1 MGRFLSALILTFLGG
16 FLLFWSW
23 IHYPDTRNWVLDRFH
38 IGDFQTLEA
47 RYSPKWI
54 MEKHKKELLKDRFHT
69 FLEPSVQFHPYLLM
83 EVKYTRSPQKTCE
96 GVILWSLVDGEM
108 VLNTSSWEKT
118 HGFVDCLLANAD
130 REDFKVLNALCAHGD
145 VADRESL
152 GKHLSV
158 EDEIL
163 DLWLDKC
170 RLKNLIV
177 QHGSRYRLHLENPK
191 LYVYPE
197 TAIDEWFVTKPA
209 HKKCR
214 LPRKFRSAQIES
226 IAKAAF
232 GTDFAIRKTT
242 EIFLPVIQIKVQNPD
257 GSQMTSYWNA
267 LNGKRFSQTYQ
278 IE

>member
-1 MGRFLSALILTFLGG
+1 MLTFGG
-16 FLLFWSW
+16 GILLFWTW
-23 IHYPDTRNWVLDRFH
+23 LHYPDTRNWVLDMLK
-38 IGDFQTLEA
+38 IGKFQTLEA
-47 RYSPKWI
+47 RYSPEWI
-54 MEKHKKELLKDRFHT
+54 MEKHKKELLKDKLHT
-69 FLEPSVQFHPYLLM
+69 FLKPSVQFHPYLLM

-96 GVILWSLVDGEM
+96 GLILWSLIDGEM
-108 VLNTSSWEKT
+108 VLNTSSWERT
-118 HGFVDCLLANAD
+118 HGFVDCILANAD
-130 REDFKVLNALCAHGD
+130 REDFKVINALSAHGD
-145 VADRESL
+145 VADREL
-152 GKHLSV
+152 LRKYLSI
-158 EDEIL
+158 EEEIL
-163 DLWLDKC
+163 DIWLDKC

-197 TAIDEWFVTKPA
+197 TALDEWFVTNPA
-209 HKKCR
+209 RKASR
-214 LPRKFRSAQIES
+214 LPRKFRDAQIES

-242 EIFLPVIQIKVQNPD
+242 EVFLPVIQIVVQNPD